1 MGLKFPNLFC
11 LKIFGIVLFF
21 SPCLAENFEK
31 SVNTFFKSNCIKC
44 HDLEKSK
51 GDITLHDVGDD
62 FADSAALEKWE
73 LILDV
78 LKSGEMPPEDQKQ
91 RPSPKETEEVTV
103 WIEKR
108 LKDAIISR
116 TKKENQPLA
125 RRLSNF
131 EYENTIHDLIGFHL
145 DLNDNLPDDPQ
156 KPYRFNNTAEFM
168 LLGPEQMDRYLENA
182 RQVMASAIMD
192 PLKPEV
198 DYLKREWKP
207 YGLDRGMGLD
217 EFGLWGNRRGSPAGG
232 MGLKSFPKR
241 GEFKIRLQAS
251 AILPPGIS
259 GVTLSLIMGE
269 TIAVNSSTQ
278 RVKPVGSV
286 YITNG
291 PDSPEIFE
299 FRGRIENFPFTKG
312 REKNG
317 SPQPDTRVITPQ
329 ILYDDGTLNDGNRN
343 LTMPRVILNWMDF
356 EAPVS
361 EIWPPSHHTRILFDS
376 PNRLESPKAY
386 VREVIDRFASRA
398 FRRPATGLEI
408 DRFEK
413 IFDLVRPELDSFESA
428 IRETLA
434 MVLISPQFLYH
445 TIADEKVTDEQHEFA
460 SRLSY
465 FLWGSMPDEELL
477 SLARDKKLLDKKII
491 EGQVRRLMADH
502 RSKNFVQNFT
512 MQWLS
517 LAKMK
522 TVPINQELFPRFLYY
537 VNAGERR
544 GTEQPYRPT
553 IRDFMLEETIGFIGE
568 LFSRNANIMNLI
580 DSDFAWVNQPL
591 AAHYG
596 LGKLEGNHFRAVSL
610 KPEDKLGGLLTHGSV
625 LIGNGTGTA
634 PHPIYRAVWLREAI
648 LGDEVADPPAD
659 VPALSDSA
667 GESAEKALTIKDLL
681 AAHRQKE
688 SCNDCHSRLD
698 PWGIPFEHYNAIGKY
713 QQLVPKEGT
722 RVSGFN
728 LSQHEDLS
736 GYQNYLKS
744 INTEKVEAIA
754 RVPLGPQVNGMEDLK
769 KFLIMEKRDQVAE
782 NVLRRLLSYGI
793 GRELTAHDRFVIEEL
808 LQKSSVNGHRLLDMI
823 VTLCT
828 SEIFRNP

>member
-1 MGLKFPNLFC
+1 
-11 LKIFGIVLFF
+11 FGIFLFF
-21 SPCLAENFEK
+21 SQCLAENLEA
-31 SVNTFFKSNCIKC
+31 SVNTFFETNCIKC
-44 HDLEKSK
+44 HGLEKSK
-51 GDITLHDVGDD
+51 GEITLHDIGND
-62 FADSAALEKWE
+62 FADSGSLEKWE

-91 RPSPKETEEVTV
+91 RPSSKETEEITG

-108 LKDAIISR
+108 LKDAITSH
-116 TKKENQPLA
+116 TKKEKQPLA

-131 EYENTIHDLIGFHL
+131 EYENTIRDLIGFRL

-182 RQVMASAIMD
+182 RQVMASAIVD
-192 PLKPEV
+192 PKKPEV

-232 MGLKSFPKR
+232 MGLKSFPQR

-278 RVKPVGSV
+278 RVRPVGSV
-286 YITNG
+286 YLTSG
-291 PDSPEIFE
+291 PDSPEIYE

-317 SPQPDTRVITPQ
+317 NLQPDTRVITPQ

-361 EIWPPSHHTRILFDS
+361 EIWPPAHHTSILFDS
-376 PNRLESPKAY
+376 PNRLKNPKAY

-398 FRRPATGLEI
+398 FRRSATGLEI

-434 MVLISPQFLYH
+434 MVLISPQFLFH

-477 SLARDKKLLDKKII
+477 SLARNKKLVDKKII
-491 EGQVRRLMADH
+491 ESQVRRLMADH

-522 TVPINQELFPRFLYY
+522 TVPINQQLFPRFLYY
-537 VNAGERR
+537 VSAGERR

-553 IRDFMLEETIGFIGE
+553 IRDFMLEETTGFIGE
-568 LFSRNANIMNLI
+568 LFSRNADVMNLI

-610 KPEDKLGGLLTHGSV
+610 KPEDKIGGLLTHGSV

-713 QQLVPKEGT
+713 QLLVPKEGT

-744 INTEKVEAIA
+744 INTEKVEAFA

-769 KFLIMEKRDQVAE
+769 KFLIMEKRDKVAE

-793 GRELTAHDRFVIEEL
+793 GRELTAHDRFVIQEL
-808 LQKSSVNGHRLLDMI
+808 LQKSSANGHRLLDMI

-828 SEIFRNP
+828 SEVFRNP

>member
-1 MGLKFPNLFC
+1 MIRSFLLKCTLNFLICSCLFPESRLP
-11 LKIFGIVLFF
+11 V
-21 SPCLAENFEK
+21 S
-31 SVNTFFKSNCIKC
+31 TFFEANCIKC
-44 HDLEKSK
+44 HGLEKSK
-51 GDITLHDVGDD
+51 GDITLHDIGDD
-62 FADSAALEKWE
+62 FVDSDALEKWE

-78 LKSGEMPPEDQKQ
+78 LKSGEMPPEDEKQ
-91 RPSPKETEEVTV
+91 RPSAKETEGITE
-103 WIEKR
+103 WIENR
-108 LKDAIISR
+108 LKDAITSH
-116 TKKENQPLA
+116 TKKEKQPLA

-131 EYENTIHDLIGFHL
+131 EYENTIRDLIGFRL

-182 RQVMASAIMD
+182 RQVMSSAIVE
-192 PLKPEV
+192 PQKPEV

-232 MGLKSFPKR
+232 MGLKSFPQR

-286 YITNG
+286 YLTNG

-361 EIWPPSHHTRILFDS
+361 EIWPPAHHTRILFDS
-376 PNRLESPKAY
+376 PNRLKNPKAY

-398 FRRPATGLEI
+398 FRRPATNLEI

-413 IFDLVRPELDSFESA
+413 IYELVRPELDSFESA

-445 TIADEKVTDEQHEFA
+445 TIADEKVTDEHYEFA

-491 EGQVRRLMADH
+491 ESQVRRLMADH

-522 TVPINQELFPRFLYY
+522 TVPINQQLFPRFLYY
-537 VNAGERR
+537 VSAGERR

-553 IRDFMLEETIGFIGE
+553 IRDFMLEETAGFIGE
-568 LFSRNANIMNLI
+568 LFSRNADVTNLI

-610 KPEDKLGGLLTHGSV
+610 KPEDKIGGLLTHGSV

-713 QQLVPKEGT
+713 QPLVPKEGT

-782 NVLRRLLSYGI
+782 NILRRLLSYGI
-793 GRELTAHDRFVIEEL
+793 GRELTAHDRFVVEEL
-808 LQKSSVNGHRLLDMI
+808 LQKSSANGHRLLDMI

-828 SEIFRNP
+828 SEVFRNP

>member
-1 MGLKFPNLFC
+1 M
-11 LKIFGIVLFF
+11 
-21 SPCLAENFEK
+21 AENLEA
-31 SVNTFFKSNCIKC
+31 SVNTFFETNCIKC
-44 HDLEKSK
+44 HGLEKSK
-51 GDITLHDVGDD
+51 GDITLHDIGND
-62 FADSAALEKWE
+62 FADSGSLEKWE

-91 RPSPKETEEVTV
+91 RPSSKETEEITG

-108 LKDAIISR
+108 LKDAITSH
-116 TKKENQPLA
+116 TKKEKQPLA

-131 EYENTIHDLIGFHL
+131 EYENTIRDLIGFRL

-182 RQVMASAIMD
+182 RQVMASAIVD
-192 PLKPEV
+192 PKKPEV

-232 MGLKSFPKR
+232 MGLKSFPQR

-278 RVKPVGSV
+278 RVRPVGSV
-286 YITNG
+286 YLTSG
-291 PDSPEIFE
+291 PDSPEIYE

-317 SPQPDTRVITPQ
+317 NLQPDTRVITPQ

-361 EIWPPSHHTRILFDS
+361 EIWPPAHHTSILFDS
-376 PNRLESPKAY
+376 PNRLKNPKAY

-398 FRRPATGLEI
+398 FRRSATGLEI

-434 MVLISPQFLYH
+434 MVLISPQFLFH

-477 SLARDKKLLDKKII
+477 SLARNKKLVDKKII
-491 EGQVRRLMADH
+491 ESQVRRLMADH

-522 TVPINQELFPRFLYY
+522 TVPINQQLFPRFLYY
-537 VNAGERR
+537 VSAGERR

-553 IRDFMLEETIGFIGE
+553 IRDFMLEETTGFIGE
-568 LFSRNANIMNLI
+568 LFSRNADVMNLI

-610 KPEDKLGGLLTHGSV
+610 KPEDKIGGLLTHGSV

-713 QQLVPKEGT
+713 QLLVPKEGT

-744 INTEKVEAIA
+744 INTEKVEAVA

-769 KFLIMEKRDQVAE
+769 KFLIMEKRDKVAE

-793 GRELTAHDRFVIEEL
+793 GRELTAHDRFVIQEL
-808 LQKSSVNGHRLLDMI
+808 LQKSSANGHRLLDMI

-828 SEIFRNP
+828 SEVFRNP

>member
-1 MGLKFPNLFC
+1 MGLKFQNLFC

-445 TIADEKVTDEQHEFA
+445 TIADEKVTDEQNEFA

>member
-1 MGLKFPNLFC
+1 MGSKFRKLFC
-11 LKIFGIVLFF
+11 PKSFGIFLFF
-21 SPCLAENFEK
+21 SQCLAENLEA
-31 SVNTFFKSNCIKC
+31 SVNTFFETNCIKC
-44 HDLEKSK
+44 HGLEKSK
-51 GDITLHDVGDD
+51 GEITLHDIGNDL
-62 FADSAALEKWE
+62 ADSGSMEKWE

-78 LKSGEMPPEDQKQ
+78 LKSGEMPPEDQNQ
-91 RPSPKETEEVTV
+91 RPSPKEIEEITG

-108 LKDAIISR
+108 LRDAITSH
-116 TKKENQPLA
+116 TKKEKQPLA

-131 EYENTIHDLIGFHL
+131 EYENTIRDLIGFRL
-145 DLNDNLPDDPQ
+145 ELNDNLPDDPQ

-182 RQVMASAIMD
+182 RHVMASAIVD
-192 PLKPEV
+192 PKKPEV

-232 MGLKSFPKR
+232 MGLKSFPQR

-278 RVKPVGSV
+278 RVKSVGSL
-286 YITNG
+286 YLTSG
-291 PDSPEIFE
+291 PDSPEIYE

-317 SPQPDTRVITPQ
+317 SLQPDTRVITPQ

-361 EIWPPSHHTRILFDS
+361 EIWPPVHHTSILFDS
-376 PNRLESPKAY
+376 PNRLKNPKAY

-434 MVLISPQFLYH
+434 MVLISPQFLFH

-477 SLARDKKLLDKKII
+477 SLARNKKLVDKKII
-491 EGQVRRLMADH
+491 ESQVRRLMADH
-502 RSKNFVQNFT
+502 RSKNFVRNFT

-522 TVPINQELFPRFLYY
+522 TVPINQQLFPRFLYY
-537 VNAGERR
+537 VSAGERR

-553 IRDFMLEETIGFIGE
+553 IRDFMLEETTGFIGE
-568 LFSRNANIMNLI
+568 LFGRNADVMNLI

-596 LGKLEGNHFRAVSL
+596 LGKLQGNHFRAVSL
-610 KPEDKLGGLLTHGSV
+610 KPEDKIGGLLTHGSV

-688 SCNDCHSRLD
+688 SCNDCHLRLD

-713 QQLVPKEGT
+713 QPLVPKEGT
-722 RVSGFN
+722 RVRGFN
-728 LSQHEDLS
+728 LSQHGDLS
-736 GYQNYLKS
+736 GYQTYLKS
-744 INTEKVEAIA
+744 INTEKVEAVA

-828 SEIFRNP
+828 SEVFRNP

>member
-1 MGLKFPNLFC
+1 MGLKFRNLFC

-398 FRRPATGLEI
+398 FRRPATSLEI

-769 KFLIMEKRDQVAE
+769 KFLIMEKRDQIAE